1 MAWHHGLGYSMAYR
15 RADKNLT
22 TMSQRI
28 SSPSITVLHFG
39 KVMFDD
45 GDGDDEE
52 KEMCSV
58 NRF

>member
-1 MAWHHGLGYSMAYR
+1 MASR

-28 SSPSITVLHFG
+28 SSPSITVLHFV